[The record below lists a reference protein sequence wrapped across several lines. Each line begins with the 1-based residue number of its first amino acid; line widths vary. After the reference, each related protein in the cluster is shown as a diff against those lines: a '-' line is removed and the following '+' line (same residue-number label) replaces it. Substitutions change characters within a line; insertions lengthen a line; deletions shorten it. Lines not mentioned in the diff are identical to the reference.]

1 MSELMYT
8 TYLFALQKQINI
20 VLGSTSTFIGLIL
33 LTLVVIGYT
42 ANSRRSMV
50 IGFLSVILGLFLFSK
65 GVIVSCGCDFGADP
79 GGCSQSCAFD
89 WENDF
94 FTLEHVEGVWGY
106 WLESSSEPNE
116 YN

>member
-1 MSELMYT
+1 M
-8 TYLFALQKQINI
+8 
-20 VLGSTSTFIGLIL
+20 
-33 LTLVVIGYT
+33 IGYT

>member
-8 TYLFALQKQINI
+8 THLFALQKQINI

-65 GVIVSCGCDFGADP
+65 GLLFLVVVISVLTLVVVVNPAHLTGRMIFLPWNTLKVFGDI
-79 GGCSQSCAFD
+79 G
-89 WENDF
+89 
-94 FTLEHVEGVWGY
+94 
-106 WLESSSEPNE
+106 
-116 YN
+116 